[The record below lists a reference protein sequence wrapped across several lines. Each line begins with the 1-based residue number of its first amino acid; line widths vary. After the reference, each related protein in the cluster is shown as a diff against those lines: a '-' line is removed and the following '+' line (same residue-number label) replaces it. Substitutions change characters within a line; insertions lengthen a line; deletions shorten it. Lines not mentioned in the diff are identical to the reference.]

1 MMVRMMRH
9 LATASILVCLVG
21 AFLLMPAQA
30 QPPGWSGDENLAF
43 LLEVNDISAADSDS
57 GNPIPVNL
65 SDPIDLEITIDVGA
79 NLTLKSGSF
88 SMLYLGIPIF
98 TQPFDLNIPALEGM
112 SATILN
118 SSLDLGSLIPGGID
132 LISGTIEG
140 VFAFTYTLFGSTE
153 NVTVSENFVLAI
165 GASGVAA
172 LGSITGMITVG
183 FAVMAVF
190 SLLLSLDEFQKGI
203 LAAHKMRKG
212 KTAKE
217 IGVFPA
223 PVVLR
228 RHPKK
233 GEKISK
239 DELINRVA
247 QAIPGADSVSKYAP
261 KAMDVVRPKSKVPV
275 GKLSKALHIKRDQ
288 GGTLAAAMTEMGV
301 FQTRSVK
308 TPLKKVA
315 FSGMS
320 LAFTYWSIMQLFYSV
335 TPDMLTVVFSV
346 IAGLVI
352 SVVVGYFMAWL
363 ARVPKLGYD

>member
-1 MMVRMMRH
+1 MTHRLQH
-9 LATASILVCLVG
+9 LLTATIIFCLVS
-21 AFLLMPAQA
+21 AFVLNPVQA

-43 LLEVNDISAADSDS
+43 LLEVNGTSAAESDS
-57 GNPIPVNL
+57 GSPIHVNL
-65 SDPIDLEITIDVGA
+65 TDPIDLEITIDVGS
-79 NLTLKSGSF
+79 NLTLQSGTF

-98 TQPFDLNIPALEGM
+98 NQPFDLNVPALEGM
-112 SATILN
+112 SATLLN
-118 SSLDLGSLIPGGID
+118 TSLDLSTLTPGGLDI
-132 LISGTIEG
+132 ISGTIEG
-140 VFAFTYTLFGSTE
+140 LFSLTYNLFGSTE

-165 GASGVAA
+165 GASGFAA
-172 LGSITGMITVG
+172 LGSITGIITVG

-203 LAAHKMRKG
+203 LAAFKMRKG

-239 DELINRVA
+239 DELISRVG
-247 QAIPGADSVSKYAP
+247 QAIPGADSVAKHAP

-275 GKLSKALHIKRDQ
+275 GKLSKALRIKKDQ
-288 GGTLAAAMTEMGV
+288 GGTLAAAMTEIGI

-320 LAFTYWSIMQLFYSV
+320 LAFTYWAVMQLFYNT
-335 TPDMLTVVFSV
+335 TPDLLTVLFSV
-346 IAGLVI
+346 IGGLVI

>member
-1 MMVRMMRH
+1 MVRLMRH
-9 LATASILVCLVG
+9 LMIASLFVVLVG
-21 AFLLMPAQA
+21 AFILTPTQA

-43 LLEVNDISAADSDS
+43 LLEVNGISAAESDS

-65 SDPIDLEITIDVGA
+65 TDPIDLEITVDVGA
-79 NLTLKSGSF
+79 NLTLQSGSF

-98 TQPFDLNIPALEGM
+98 TQPFDLSIPALEGM

-118 SSLDLGSLIPGGID
+118 TSLDLSTLIPGGVD

-140 VFAFTYTLFGSTE
+140 VFAFTYTLFGTTE

-165 GASGVAA
+165 GATGIAA

-233 GEKISK
+233 GEKITK
-239 DELINRVA
+239 DELMSRVG
-247 QAIPGADSVSKYAP
+247 QAIPGADSVAKYAP
-261 KAMDVVRPKSKVPV
+261 KAMDVVRPKAKVPV
-275 GKLSKALHIKRDQ
+275 GKLSKTLHIKRDQ
-288 GGTLAAAMTEMGV
+288 GGTLAAAMTELGI

-320 LAFTYWSIMQLFYSV
+320 LAFTYWSIMQLMYST
-335 TPDMLTVVFSV
+335 TPDLLTVGFTV
-346 IAGLVI
+346 IGGLVI

>member
-1 MMVRMMRH
+1 MIRLVRH
-9 LATASILVCLVG
+9 LLAVSIMVCLLGTFVSI
-21 AFLLMPAQA
+21 PIQA
-30 QPPGWSGDENLAF
+30 QPPGWSGDSNLAF
-43 LLEVNDISAADSDS
+43 LLEVNDISAAESDS
-57 GNPIPVNL
+57 ENPIPINL
-65 SDPIDLEITIDVGA
+65 TDPIDLEITIDVGA
-79 NLTLKSGSF
+79 NLMLRSGSF

-98 TQPFDLNIPALEGM
+98 SQPFDLNINASAGM

-118 SSLDLGSLIPGGID
+118 TSLDLSTLVPGGLD

-140 VFAFTYTLFGSTE
+140 VFAFTYNVTALE

-165 GASGVAA
+165 GATGVAA
-172 LGSITGMITVG
+172 LGSITGLITVG

-190 SLLLSLDEFQKGI
+190 SLLLSLDEFQRGI
-203 LAAHKMRKG
+203 FAARKMRKG
-212 KTAKE
+212 KTAKG
-217 IGVFPA
+217 IGEFPA
-223 PVVLR
+223 PVILR

-233 GEKISK
+233 GEKIGK
-239 DELINRVA
+239 DELINRVS
-247 QAIPGADSVSKYAP
+247 QAIPAADSVAKYAP

-288 GGTLAAAMTEMGV
+288 GGILAAAMTELGI

-320 LAFTYWSIMQLFYSV
+320 LAFTYWSIMQLIYSA
-335 TPDMLTVVFSV
+335 TPDLLTVVFSV

-352 SVVVGYFMAWL
+352 SVLVGYFMAWL
-363 ARVPKLGYD
+363 ARVPKLGCD